1 MTQTTRGFLI
11 GGTGP
16 WAPDWF
22 DPLRIGHRMATRY
35 YQPILSAL
43 DLELIDLPLGGW
55 QHPEA
60 CFQGVSRAI
69 NRKRGDSSERIV
81 LVGHSQGV
89 LRAVEYSIAHPDAVE
104 MVIGLMGPLD
114 GSYLSSFQVPMSGG
128 RGMAPGAR
136 RLVSLTERQ
145 MAMVRQREL
154 TGQHL
159 PDVHLLS
166 AHHDLLVECR
176 SALAPDCEYPRI
188 SRYCITAGDH
198 DHGPGVEKID
208 VYPWQDNH
216 LLGVRA
222 KPVIRQLQIIS
233 GRQPRRRLQVV
244 RSAA

>member
-1 MTQTTRGFLI
+1 MTQTPRGYLI

-16 WAPDWF
+16 WAPAWF
-22 DPLRIGHRMATRY
+22 DPLRIGHRAASRY

-55 QHPEA
+55 QHPED
-60 CFQGVSRAI
+60 CFRGVAQAI
-69 NRKRGDSSERIV
+69 DHKRGGSNEQIV

-89 LRAVEYSIAHPDAVE
+89 LRAVEYSIAYPDAVK
-104 MVIGLMGPLD
+104 MVIGLMGPLG
-114 GSYLSSFQVPMSGG
+114 GSYLSSFRVPMSGG

-136 RLVSLTERQ
+136 RLASLTERQ

-166 AHHDLLVECR
+166 AHHDLLVECD
-176 SALAPDCEYPRI
+176 SALAPECEYPRI
-188 SRYCITAGDH
+188 SRYCISAGE
-198 DHGPGVEKID
+198 HGHGDDVRRVD

-216 LLGVRA
+216 FLGVRA
-222 KPVIRQLQIIS
+222 KPVIELMQSIS
-233 GRQPRRRLQVV
+233 GCQPRRHL
-244 RSAA
+244 RSLHIAA